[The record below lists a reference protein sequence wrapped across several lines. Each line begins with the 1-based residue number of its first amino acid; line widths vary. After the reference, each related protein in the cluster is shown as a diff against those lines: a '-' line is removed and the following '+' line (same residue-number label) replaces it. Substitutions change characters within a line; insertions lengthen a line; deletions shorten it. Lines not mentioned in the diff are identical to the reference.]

1 MRCALVA
8 TMCVCFAKVSWAEP
22 EWLPSPEA
30 WSDQRALYLRAA
42 AELDSGAGSRYRE
55 LRTELADY
63 PLALDL
69 DFSVRLGQLHHMT
82 AEQAHGFLSAAR
94 GTPLAARF
102 LVAYLRHKG
111 QDRRWRQFLDVLDSP
126 PNMPELQCYYYRA
139 KLATGEHAAAFSGA
153 AALWNVGFSQD
164 DACDPL
170 FGEWMKAGGPD
181 DPLIWARALKAFETK
196 NGYLIRYVKR
206 FASPELQRD
215 LEELASVYRRP
226 SRVEGDHHPFTER
239 HADIVM
245 MGIGRLAQLNPSRA
259 YQAMIGVKSEMEA
272 AEGRWR
278 KIRLAIVRHSLF
290 AERAPAPPGWV
301 DAQIQ
306 SLNDDELTIIWLRN
320 AIAEGRWRD
329 ILSGVSWLTKQNQSA
344 DRWRYWV
351 ARSRDELGLAGSDAI
366 WERLAQ
372 NRSFHGFL
380 AADRVG
386 NAYTLNEISPQGGL
400 PAFGKLARL
409 GVKRAQE
416 LLALGDSREAKEQ
429 WRHTLNQLPRDR
441 RTVLGDIALSRGWS
455 DLATDSANAAFDW
468 DRLDLR
474 FPIRYWPTF
483 QRVAAEMDQ
492 DPYSLLAIAR
502 RESGLFALARSK
514 VGARGLMQVM
524 PATARSVAKV
534 RGETYRGASSLYQP
548 EVNIT
553 LGSAYYAQLMAR
565 YQGNRIKA
573 LAAYNAGPSRV
584 ARWSDGA
591 MSVDQWVDSIPFSE
605 TREYVQAV
613 LAYDVIYR
621 ILSGKSA
628 AILRKE
634 EAAAQY

>member
-1 MRCALVA
+1 MSACVA
-8 TMCVCFAKVSWAEP
+8 HGAGAEP

-42 AELDSGAGSRYRE
+42 AELDSGAGSRYQE
-55 LRTELADY
+55 LRTGLTDY
-63 PLALDL
+63 PLSLDL
-69 DFSVRLGQLHHMT
+69 DFSVKLGQLHHMT
-82 AEQAHGFLSAAR
+82 AEQARGFLNAAR

-111 QDRRWRQFLDVLDSP
+111 QDRRWRQFLDALDTA

-139 KLATGEHAAAFSGA
+139 KLATGERAEAFSGA
-153 AALWNVGFSQD
+153 AMLWNVGFSQE

-170 FGEWMKAGGPD
+170 FGEWMKAGGPE
-181 DPLIWARALKAFETK
+181 DPLIWARALKAFEAK

-215 LEELASVYRRP
+215 LDELASVYRRP
-226 SRVEGDHHPFTER
+226 SRVEGDHHPYTER
-239 HADIVM
+239 HADILM
-245 MGIGRLAQLNPSRA
+245 MGIVRLAQLNPSRA
-259 YQAMIGVKSEMEA
+259 YEAMISVKNDLAA

-290 AERAPAPPGWV
+290 AERAPAPPDWV
-301 DAQIQ
+301 DTQIQ

-329 ILSGVSWLTKQNQSA
+329 ILSGVSWLGKQNQST
-344 DRWRYWV
+344 DRWRYWE
-351 ARSRDELGLAGSDAI
+351 ARSRDELGLAGGDSL
-366 WERLAQ
+366 WTSLAQ
-372 NRSFHGFL
+372 SRSFHGFL

-386 NAYTLNEISPQGGL
+386 SAYTLNEMSPQGEIPPL
-400 PAFGKLARL
+400 GKPTRL
-409 GVKRAQE
+409 GVQRAQE

-441 RTVLGDIALSRGWS
+441 RSALGDIALSRGWS
-455 DLATDSANAAFDW
+455 DLATDSANAASDW

-474 FPIRYWPTF
+474 FPVRYWPTF
-483 QRVAAEMDQ
+483 QRVAEEMDQ
-492 DPYSLLAIAR
+492 EPYSLLAIAR

-524 PATARSVAKV
+524 PATARSVAKA

-553 LGSAYYAQLMAR
+553 LGSTYYAQLMTR
-565 YQGNRIKA
+565 YEGNRIKA

-591 MSVDQWVDSIPFSE
+591 MSVDQWVDAIPFSE

-621 ILSGKSA
+621 IRSGKSA
-628 AILRKE
+628 TILREE
-634 EAAAQY
+634 EAAVQY